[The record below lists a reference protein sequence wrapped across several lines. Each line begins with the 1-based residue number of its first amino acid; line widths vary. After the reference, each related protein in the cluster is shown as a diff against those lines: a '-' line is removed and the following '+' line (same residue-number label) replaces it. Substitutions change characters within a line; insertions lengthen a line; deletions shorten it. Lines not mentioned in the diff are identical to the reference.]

1 MARFRGQVYWL
12 DGPQNSAGAAMIGD
26 RIAAILFL
34 ALCRLASADDWPQW
48 RGPTRDGVWRETG
61 LVERFEGP
69 QLPALWRA
77 EISAGYSG
85 PTVAAGRV
93 YLCDRIAK
101 PKEVERVLCFDAA
114 TGAAVWQHVYECAY
128 SGVSFKAGPRA
139 AVTVNDGRAYAL
151 GTMGHLSCLDA
162 ASGKVL
168 WAKDLNAQYSLQ
180 VPVWGI
186 CAAPLIEGSLLIL
199 AIGGKDN
206 AGVVALERVTGEER
220 WKALPDRANYSSP
233 VVIEQAGKR
242 VLVCWLAER
251 IVGLDIGT
259 GQLLWEHAFPE
270 PKRLI
275 GIADPVVSGDRLFI
289 SDFWEGSLMLQ
300 LGMEK
305 PEVSR
310 LWYRK
315 GQSETATDCLHA
327 MIVTPIFDGD
337 YLYGVDSYGEMRCLQ
352 AATGDRLWESLELLP
367 KDRWGTIHMV
377 RNGER
382 VWMFTEKGELAIT
395 TLSPQGLTVI
405 SRTKVIEPTKE
416 QHPRGVVWT
425 HPAFANR
432 CLYIR
437 NDKELV
443 CASLAAEAPA
453 KAP

>member
-1 MARFRGQVYWL
+1 
-12 DGPQNSAGAAMIGD
+12 MIGD